1 MLINLQKYPFLRLL
15 IPFCVGIAF
24 EDMANEWLSVT
35 WQWLLVIVLCSFIF
49 LLATTKTPYS
59 WRWMFGFVISL
70 FMIIYGISYT
80 HQRRADSKADNMIY
94 RTGNYSLARLIEPPE
109 IKEATTRLLFEL
121 MAGSDEAGAYQVS
134 GKVLAY
140 AENSIRSSG
149 LQYGDIIL
157 IGKLPELVPLPP
169 NPDQFNYHNY
179 LKRKGIYHQMLLR
192 ENDWIKTGDS
202 KTNFMYVFAYRLRNK
217 LLYVLSENGL
227 HGDKHAVASA
237 ILLGYDD
244 NLPKDLRK
252 GYVAAGAMHILCVS
266 GLHVGIVFL
275 IFDFLLGFLK
285 RGIISRTAKTLLLLA
300 AVWAYAM
307 ITGLAPSIMRAA
319 LMISFV
325 LIGRLI
331 KRKGNVIN
339 TLAASA
345 FVLLLIEPMN
355 LFHLGFQLS
364 YSAVLGIV
372 LFYKP
377 IADLWYIKQKFL
389 GYFWEITAVSFA
401 AQIGTAPLAV
411 FYFNQF
417 PVYFWL
423 SNLVLVP
430 LSFLII
436 VFGMAVLGLSFIPFL
451 ARLAGVLTSGML
463 YILNSTVLWV
473 EHLPGSTLQHITLGM
488 TEVMLI
494 YSIVLILLFMFQP
507 GQKKTLLPLTVVFVL
522 LCSSFAWRSVQRE
535 RQTTLVVFSLKGK
548 SLIDFIHGR
557 AHVVLADSLVMA
569 DESVIGYNVASFWT
583 NHGLSTP
590 NVLLDGSDTLLSH
603 AFLRKQGDLMW
614 FCGKLVALCQKESF
628 LNDGFLAE
636 DTGVSPDVV
645 IVSGNVPENL
655 GKLQRR
661 FQLKTL
667 VLDGNM
673 PPWHRKKWR
682 ESAEKAG
689 INIHDVLQQGAFVL
703 DMNAPQKNSGK

>member
-15 IPFCVGIAF
+15 IPLCVGIAF
-24 EDMANEWLSVT
+24 EEMANEWLSVT
-35 WQWLLVIVLCSFIF
+35 WQWLLVVVLCAFIF
-49 LLATTKTPYS
+49 LLTTIKTTYS
-59 WRWMFGFVISL
+59 WRWMFGSVISL
-70 FMIIYGISYT
+70 FMFIYGISYT
-80 HQRRADSKADNMIY
+80 HQRRADSKTDNIIY

-109 IKEATTRLLFEL
+109 IKVATTRLLLEL

-140 AENSIRSSG
+140 TENSLRSSG

-157 IGKLPELVPLPP
+157 IGKLPEPVPLPP

-192 ENDWIKTGDS
+192 ENDWIKTGDN
-202 KTNFMYVFAYRLRNK
+202 KTNFIYLFAYRLRSK
-217 LLYVLSENGL
+217 LLQVLSENGL
-227 HGDKHAVASA
+227 HGDEHAVASA

-285 RGIISRTAKTLLLLA
+285 RGIIGKTAKTLLLLS
-300 AVWAYAM
+300 AVWGYAL
-307 ITGLAPSIMRAA
+307 ITGLAPSVMRAA

-331 KRKGNVIN
+331 RRKGNVIN
-339 TLAASA
+339 SLAASA
-345 FVLLLIEPMN
+345 FVLLLIQPMN

-377 IADLWYIKQKFL
+377 IADLWYIKQKIL
-389 GYFWEITAVSFA
+389 RYFWEITAVSIA

-430 LSFLII
+430 LSFLVI

-451 ARLAGVLTSGML
+451 AKLAGVLTSGML

-473 EHLPGSTLQHITLGM
+473 ERLPGSTLQHLTLGL

-494 YSIVLILLFMFQP
+494 YSIVLILLFMLQP
-507 GQKKTLLPLTVVFVL
+507 GQRKTLLPLTVVFVL
-522 LCSSFAWRSVQRE
+522 LFSSFALRSVQHE
-535 RQTTLVVFSLKGK
+535 RQLKLVVFSLKGK

-557 AHVVLADSLVMA
+557 EHVVLADSLVMA

-583 NHGLSTP
+583 NNGLVNP
-590 NVLLDGSDTLLSH
+590 NTLLNGSDSLASH

-636 DTGVSPDVV
+636 HSGVTPEVV

-655 GKLQRR
+655 GKLQQR

-667 VLDGNM
+667 VLDGNI
-673 PPWHRKKWR
+673 PPWHRKKWQD
-682 ESAEKAG
+682 SAVKAG
-689 INIHDVLQQGAFVL
+689 ITFHDVLQQGAFVL
-703 DMNAPQKNSGK
+703 DMNAPQKKSGK